1 MVKLVPMD
9 EEAFSKYLDW
19 SVRNYA
25 EEKVK
30 AGNWPLKG
38 SLERSR
44 NEFNRLLKDGLRT
57 ENNYLYTAM
66 DGDRD
71 VGILWIAIMKNDD
84 TPNETIW
91 IYDIKVNED
100 MRGKGYGYEI
110 MNALEE
116 KAKELKQSTISLH
129 VFGHN
134 TPAIELYKK
143 CGYGITNIVMQ
154 KNIDI
159 K

>member
-9 EEAFSKYLDW
+9 EEAYSRYLGW
-19 SVRNYA
+19 SIKNYA
-25 EEKVK
+25 DEKVK
-30 AGNWPLKG
+30 AGNWPLEG

-44 NEFNRLLKDGLRT
+44 EEFNKLLKNGLRT

-71 VGILWIAIMKNDD
+71 VGILWIAIMKHDGVND
-84 TPNETIW
+84 TIW
-91 IYDIKVNED
+91 IYDIVVNEN
-100 MRGKGYGYEI
+100 MRGKGYGYQI

-116 KAKELKQSTISLH
+116 KAKELNQSSILLH

-143 CGYGITNIVMQ
+143 CGYGITNMVMQ
-154 KNIDI
+154 KNLNIR
-159 K
+159 

>member
-9 EEAFSKYLDW
+9 EEAFSRYSDW
-19 SVRNYA
+19 SVKNYA
-25 EEKVK
+25 DEKVK
-30 AGNWPLKG
+30 AGNWPLEG

-44 NEFNRLLKDGLRT
+44 EEFNKLLKDGLRT

-71 VGILWIAIMKNDD
+71 VGILWIAIMKHDGVND
-84 TPNETIW
+84 TIW
-91 IYDIKVNED
+91 IYDIVVNEN
-100 MRGKGYGYEI
+100 MRGKGYGYQI

-116 KAKELKQSTISLH
+116 KARELNQSSISLH

-143 CGYGITNIVMQ
+143 CGYDITNMVMQ
-154 KNIDI
+154 KNLNIR
-159 K
+159 

>member
-9 EEAFSKYLDW
+9 EEAFSRYMNW
-19 SVRNYA
+19 SVKNYA
-25 EEKVK
+25 DEKVK
-30 AGNWPLKG
+30 AGNWPLEG

-44 NEFNRLLKDGLRT
+44 EEFNKLLKNGLRT

-71 VGILWIAIMKNDD
+71 VGILWIAIMKHDGV
-84 TPNETIW
+84 NETIW
-91 IYDIKVNED
+91 IYDIVVNEN
-100 MRGKGYGYEI
+100 MRGKGYGYQI

-116 KAKELKQSTISLH
+116 KARELNQSSISLH

-154 KNIDI
+154 KNLNIR
-159 K
+159 